1 MFKRTRTRLTT
12 NKSKASNLKPSS
24 NGDYYEN
31 QSRLYSAQ
39 QSFDRYTTLARDALT
54 MGDRVIAE
62 GYYQHAEH
70 YLRLIN
76 GARQP
81 SAPQFSLKNP
91 AIPSRC
97 EVESEQAVCIETDS
111 CAAENNVASLILKDL
126 SPSPIPD

>member
-12 NKSKASNLKPSS
+12 NKSKANNLKPSS

-76 GARQP
+76 GARQS
-81 SAPQFSLKNP
+81 SAVQFSLKNP
-91 AIPSRC
+91 LVSNNCDGEIA
-97 EVESEQAVCIETDS
+97 QETVLETNGR
-111 CAAENNVASLILKDL
+111 AGENHLASLILKDL
-126 SPSPIPD
+126 SPSVTPD

>member
-12 NKSKASNLKPSS
+12 NKSKTSNLKPSS

-31 QSRLYSAQ
+31 QNRLYSAQ
-39 QSFDRYTTLARDALT
+39 QSFDRYSTLARDALT

-81 SAPQFSLKNP
+81 SMPQFSINTPL
-91 AIPSRC
+91 IPPRC
-97 EVESEQAVCIETDS
+97 ESESEGSSLETDN
-111 CAAENNVASLILKDL
+111 CGAESHLASLILKDL
-126 SPSPIPD
+126 SPSPTPD